1 MLGMN
6 SALRQFVEAH
16 DRYIALD
23 HARTEVV
30 RPEQR
35 EHLHIEILRAYL
47 EVQIRAKL
55 ITGMQYAS
63 GNDFAEMN

>member
-1 MLGMN
+1 MHGMN
-6 SALRQFVEAH
+6 SALRQFIEAH
-16 DRYIALD
+16 DRYIALEL
-23 HARTEVV
+23 ARTEVS

-47 EVQIRAKL
+47 EVQMRAKL
-55 ITGMQYAS
+55 IAGIQYAD